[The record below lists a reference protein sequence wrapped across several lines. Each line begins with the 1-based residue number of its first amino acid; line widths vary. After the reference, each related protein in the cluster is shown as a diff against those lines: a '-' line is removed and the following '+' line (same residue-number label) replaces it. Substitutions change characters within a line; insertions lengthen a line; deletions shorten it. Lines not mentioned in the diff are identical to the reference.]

1 MRRGKYDEWLTEEG
15 LTKIQGWAFDG
26 LIDKQIAHNIG
37 VSERTF
43 TTWKTKFPS
52 ITSALKKG
60 KEVVDRE
67 VENALLKSA
76 VGYEYEEET
85 YERIFNEE
93 TDKFEEV
100 LVKRVKKYKEP
111 NPTSM
116 IFWLKNR
123 KPEEWRDKRVTE
135 LEGGEDIGK
144 NADAI
149 SKYLEA
155 DDDE

>member
-15 LTKIQGWAFDG
+15 LTKIQGWARDG

-43 TTWKTKFPS
+43 TTWKSKFPS

-67 VENALLKSA
+67 VENALFKSA

-149 SKYLEA
+149 SKYLDD

>member
-1 MRRGKYDEWLTEEG
+1 MRSGKYDEWLTEEG

-37 VSERTF
+37 ISERTF
-43 TTWKTKFPS
+43 TTWKSKFPS

-85 YERIFNEE
+85 YECTFNEE
-93 TDKFEEV
+93 TGKFEEV
-100 LVKRVKKYKEP
+100 LVRRVKKYKEP

-149 SKYLEA
+149 SKYLD